1 MRGSGAI
8 DEKEVAIL
16 KDIKAWMDVN
26 GESIYGTRPW
36 TTFGEGPLA
45 EAANPMKAQGF
56 NEGQN
61 YTAKDVRFVQK
72 GKKVVYATALG
83 WPESKVIMMKSFR
96 KGSPYYKG
104 KVKSVE
110 LLGYGK
116 VKFTCGE
123 DGLKV
128 MLPEEKTND
137 IAPVLK
143 VKLV

>member
-1 MRGSGAI
+1 MVLARGRRSARDLWLRLQP
-8 DEKEVAIL
+8 DESA
-16 KDIKAWMDVN
+16 
-26 GESIYGTRPW
+26 
-36 TTFGEGPLA
+36 
-45 EAANPMKAQGF
+45 GF

-96 KGSPYYKG
+96 K
-104 KVKSVE
+104 V
-110 LLGYGK
+110 LLIIKEGEKCRVVRLRK

-143 VKLV
+143 VNWYNE